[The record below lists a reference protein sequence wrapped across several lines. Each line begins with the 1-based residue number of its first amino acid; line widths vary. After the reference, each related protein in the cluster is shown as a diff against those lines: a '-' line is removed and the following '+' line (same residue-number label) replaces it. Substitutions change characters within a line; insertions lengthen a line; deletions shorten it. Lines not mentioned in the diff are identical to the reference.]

1 MENQAKF
8 VYYQSKFYKNI
19 SLHILAI
26 ILDIN
31 KLKKKLVLKN

>member
-8 VYYQSKFYKNI
+8 VYYQYKFYKNI

-26 ILDIN
+26 ILDIHE
-31 KLKKKLVLKN
+31 LKKKY